1 MVAQRVWRGVL
12 ARRWWTE
19 LLLRETLAAL
29 HAAGGGGLLDG
40 GLLPE
45 AAQPPPRCGA
55 AVAAPSLEEARAMAQ
70 EAAEA
75 ETARRSS
82 SDGGDIA
89 ATKAGLEEAGGGGRR
104 AVHEPRDNASSGA
117 AAPEPVD
124 AAGIDGGDA
133 GLLAAHVQFTADAAS
148 KMSLDELRELAGVLS
163 RLINHRN
170 GVLVAQLQRRDGLL
184 HEKSYREQ
192 LVSQLL
198 LQVDASRALRTGS
211 LSTVRP
217 GAPR

>member
-1 MVAQRVWRGVL
+1 
-12 ARRWWTE
+12 
-19 LLLRETLAAL
+19 
-29 HAAGGGGLLDG
+29 
-40 GLLPE
+40 
-45 AAQPPPRCGA
+45 
-55 AVAAPSLEEARAMAQ
+55 MAQ

-82 SDGGDIA
+82 SDGGDVA
-89 ATKAGLEEAGGGGRR
+89 ATKAGLEEAGGGGGR

-124 AAGIDGGDA
+124 AAGIDSGDA
-133 GLLAAHVQFTADAAS
+133 GLAAHVQFTADAAS